1 MCISLRSRKEVK
13 LMASLTFAADVQF
26 TRQNSHYICFRAA
39 THVQVII
46 SARLKEMIDQG
57 SLSECSLEELEEV
70 RSLRELGFVI
80 DAPARTDR
88 SA

>member
-1 MCISLRSRKEVK
+1 MTSL
-13 LMASLTFAADVQF
+13 AFTADVEF
-26 TRQNSHYICFRAA
+26 TRQNSHFICFRAA

-57 SLSECSLEELEEV
+57 SLAECSPQEQEEI

-80 DAPARTDR
+80 DTTACHDG